1 MYLGE
6 GKKKIKTFKGF
17 TLVELLVV
25 VAIIGILGSVGT
37 IAYNGYTKGARI
49 TAAKNT
55 LMQISLAQSE
65 HFSNAG
71 YYWTSGEDCADSYT
85 KTAGEA
91 VNEEVGDGLFDNADY
106 IDNTIQFY
114 FCIEEAGG
122 ASGFIASAVYREG
135 SCKLTVNDSNVVD
148 DSSC

>member
-1 MYLGE
+1 MVK
-6 GKKKIKTFKGF
+6 KKKIKTFKGF

-25 VAIIGILGSVGT
+25 VAIIGILGAVGT
-37 IAYNGYTKGARI
+37 VAYNGYTKGARV

-71 YYWTSGEDCADSYT
+71 FYWTSGEDCADSYS
-85 KTAGEA
+85 KEAGNA
-91 VNEEVGDGLFDNADY
+91 VNQEVGDNLFTNANY
-106 IDNTIQFY
+106 IDSKIDFV
-114 FCIEEAGG
+114 FCIEEPDEG
-122 ASGFIASAVYREG
+122 ASGFIATAVYGGG
-135 SCKLTVNDSNVVD
+135 SCTLTISDSNVVD

>member
-1 MYLGE
+1 M
-6 GKKKIKTFKGF
+6 KVKTRKTFEGF

-25 VAIIGILGSVGT
+25 VAIIGILGAVGT
-37 IAYNGYTKGARI
+37 IAYSGYTKGARI

-65 HFSNAG
+65 FFSNSG
-71 YYWTSGEDCADSYT
+71 YYWTSSEDCANSYT
-85 KTAGEA
+85 KDAGEA
-91 VNEEVGDGLFDNADY
+91 VNQEVGRNLFSNNANY
-106 IDNTIQFY
+106 IDSKIEFY

-122 ASGFIASAVYREG
+122 ASGFVASAVYREG

>member
-1 MYLGE
+1 LVK
-6 GKKKIKTFKGF
+6 KKKIKTFKGF

-25 VAIIGILGSVGT
+25 VAIIGILGAVGT
-37 IAYNGYTKGARI
+37 VAYNGYTKGARV

-71 YYWTSGEDCADSYT
+71 FYWTSGEDCADSYT
-85 KTAGEA
+85 KDAGNA
-91 VNEEVGDGLFDNADY
+91 VNQEVGNNLFSNANY
-106 IDNTIQFY
+106 IDSKMEFY
-114 FCIEEAGG
+114 FCVEDEGG
-122 ASGFIASAVYREG
+122 ASFIATAVYKDG
-135 SCKLTVNDSNVVD
+135 SCTLTVNDTNTVD

>member
-1 MYLGE
+1 MKL
-6 GKKKIKTFKGF
+6 KKKIKTFKGF
-17 TLVELLVV
+17 TLIELLVV
-25 VAIIGILGSVGT
+25 VAIIGILGAVGT
-37 IAYNGYTKGARI
+37 VAYNGYTKGARV

-71 YYWTSGEDCADSYT
+71 FYWTSSEDCEDSYT
-85 KTAGEA
+85 KDAGNA
-91 VNEEVGDGLFDNADY
+91 VNQEVGENLFLNANY
-106 IDNTIQFY
+106 IDSKIQFY
-114 FCIEEAGG
+114 FCVEEAEG

-135 SCKLTVNDSNVVD
+135 SCTLTVNDSNVVD

>member
-1 MYLGE
+1 MKV
-6 GKKKIKTFKGF
+6 KKKIKTFRGF
-17 TLVELLVV
+17 TLIELLVV

-71 YYWTSGEDCADSYT
+71 FYWTSGEDCADSYT
-85 KTAGEA
+85 KEAGNA
-91 VNEEVGDGLFDNADY
+91 VNQEVGNNLFSNANY
-106 IDNTIQFY
+106 IDSKIEFY
-114 FCIEEAGG
+114 FCVEDEGG
-122 ASGFIASAVYREG
+122 ASGFIATAVYKDG
-135 SCKLTVNDSNVVD
+135 SCTLTVNDTNTVD